1 MKIQENHPPRAFAV
15 GHADHPIILHDCAHI
30 SLENDEQITLKGPAG
45 SELDI
50 TRKSWGYYAMSS
62 LNSRLLNFGLHTV
75 LVRSIGDNKFF
86 ILLVEAG
93 KEAEF
98 ETYLAE
104 TRQEIITW
112 LDSDQALAKIQT
124 GASAAP

>member
-1 MKIQENHPPRAFAV
+1 MKIQENNPPRAFVV
-15 GHADHPIILHDCAHI
+15 GQADHPITLHDCAHL
-30 SLENDEQITLKGPAG
+30 SLASDEQITLIGPTG

-50 TRKSWGYYAMSS
+50 TRKSWGYYAMAS

-75 LVRSIGDNKFF
+75 LVRSTADNKFF

-98 ETYLAE
+98 QTYLAE
-104 TRQEIITW
+104 THQEIITW
-112 LDSDQALAKIQT
+112 LDSDEALAQIQT
-124 GASAAP
+124 RASAAP